1 MQHFLPCNGCGK
13 QIPIPELPQGDGEPE
28 FLDCANC
35 GQQIA
40 WRLETI
46 ESKSPET
53 PQEFVLELDAKP
65 DNSEPELTEFG
76 DTKPQN
82 FTPEIPQLESGESK
96 SVEQVL
102 DWSVLG
108 PAIPRRRQKEVSAI
122 RKIVPPVLGGLAA
135 FPIATLIMWY
145 GFGKD
150 IGSTGPTVSQ
160 YVPWIVP
167 QKFRARSRELPIRD
181 FASSRSSRSTLPRPN
196 ATTQNTLPTLN
207 RENSDEAGSESPKQT
222 VEMPTVKVSA
232 SPSKTIEI
240 RDGSKVGETTTEL
253 PKPALS
259 ETIAQLR
266 TLQLGWESSPV
277 ADRTKMLQV
286 YCASINQLSEQ
297 SSKLNG
303 RSANVWRKELEKIA
317 REILANTR
325 ISKAIDLGA
334 KGGLTGILPASPDDF
349 VATVITL
356 GEANTPSAN
365 ATWSLQEPWPSDQG
379 DIPVEVLTGAWRA
392 GSQSLPASCLVLGQL
407 VNSESSES
415 KFVLRVH
422 LILPN

>member
-1 MQHFLPCNGCGK
+1 MQQFLPCNGCGN
-13 QIPIPELPQGDGEPE
+13 QVPIPELPQGDVESE
-28 FLDCANC
+28 FLDCENC

-46 ESKSPET
+46 ELKSPEA
-53 PQEFVLELDAKP
+53 PQEFVLELDA
-65 DNSEPELTEFG
+65 EPA
-76 DTKPQN
+76 
-82 FTPEIPQLESGESK
+82 
-96 SVEQVL
+96 L

-167 QKFRARSRELPIRD
+167 QKFRVRSRELPIRD
-181 FASSRSSRSTLPRPN
+181 FASSRSSRSNLPRSN
-196 ATTQNTLPTLN
+196 ATTQNSLPNLN
-207 RENSDEAGSESPKQT
+207 RENFVEAGSDSPKQA
-222 VEMPTVKVSA
+222 VEMPTADVPTH
-232 SPSKTIEI
+232 PSEIIEI
-240 RDGSKVGETTTEL
+240 RDESKGRVTTTEL

-266 TLQLGWESSPV
+266 TLQLGWESTPV
-277 ADRTKMLQV
+277 ADRTKMLQD

-325 ISKAIDLGA
+325 ISKAIELGA
-334 KGGLTGILPASPDDF
+334 KGGLTGVPPASPKDF
-349 VATVITL
+349 IATVITL
-356 GEANTPSAN
+356 GDGNDPKSN
-365 ATWSLQEPWPSDQG
+365 APWSLQEPWRSEKG

-392 GSQSLPASCLVLGQL
+392 GTQNLPATCVVLGQL
-407 VNSESSES
+407 VNSELSES

>member
-1 MQHFLPCNGCGK
+1 MQQFLPCNGCGN
-13 QIPIPELPQGDGEPE
+13 QVPIPELPQGDVEPE
-28 FLDCANC
+28 FLDCENC

-46 ESKSPET
+46 ELKSPEA
-53 PQEFVLELDAKP
+53 PQEFVLELDA
-65 DNSEPELTEFG
+65 EPA
-76 DTKPQN
+76 
-82 FTPEIPQLESGESK
+82 
-96 SVEQVL
+96 L

-167 QKFRARSRELPIRD
+167 QKFRARARELPNRD
-181 FASSRSSRSTLPRPN
+181 FASSRSSRSNLPRPN
-196 ATTQNTLPTLN
+196 ATTQNSLPNLN
-207 RENSDEAGSESPKQT
+207 RENSAEVGSDSPTQA
-222 VEMPTVKVSA
+222 VEMPTADVPT
-232 SPSKTIEI
+232 PSQKTMEI
-240 RDGSKVGETTTEL
+240 RDESKSKNAPTEL

-259 ETIAQLR
+259 EIIAELR
-266 TLQLGWESSPV
+266 RLQLGWESTPV
-277 ADRTKMLQV
+277 ANRTKMLQD
-286 YCASINQLSEQ
+286 YCASIKQLSEQ
-297 SSKLNG
+297 SSTLNG

-325 ISKAIDLGA
+325 ISKAIELGA
-334 KGGLTGILPASPDDF
+334 KGGLTGVPPASSDDF
-349 VATVITL
+349 IATVLTL
-356 GEANTPSAN
+356 AEANTPNAN
-365 ATWSLQEPWPSDQG
+365 APWSLQEPWRSDKG

-392 GSQSLPASCLVLGQL
+392 GTQNLPATCLVLGQL
-407 VNSESSES
+407 VNSESSEP